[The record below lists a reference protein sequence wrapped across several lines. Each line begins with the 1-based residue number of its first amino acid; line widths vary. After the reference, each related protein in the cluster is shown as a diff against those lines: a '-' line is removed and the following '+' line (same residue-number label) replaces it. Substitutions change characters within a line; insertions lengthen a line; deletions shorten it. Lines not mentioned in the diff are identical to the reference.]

1 MPSSSFSSRPKA
13 PCSSMR
19 TESTTYF
26 SLLPALTEPE
36 LELLEARMPC
46 PIPPDISELLRF
58 TNGFNVGGGIE
69 EVGFSGLQ
77 GGFGMEEIFPHSI
90 PLAADGFG
98 NYWVLDL
105 TSESRSW
112 GPIFYACHDAPVIV
126 YRTDSPLHFV
136 QEAIR
141 FGNKPWKSELNDV
154 HEGQSHRI
162 WRENPGVLTYAQCL
176 RSEDPGIR
184 AFAQIAR

>member
-1 MPSSSFSSRPKA
+1 MVSFLAALVAGAASVNAIIELLKQ
-13 PCSSMR
+13 
-19 TESTTYF
+19 TKGTVFVYEDGIDDLF
-26 SLLPALTEPE
+26 QLLPALTEPE

-141 FGNKPWKSELNDV
+141 FGNKP
-154 HEGQSHRI
+154 
-162 WRENPGVLTYAQCL
+162 
-176 RSEDPGIR
+176 
-184 AFAQIAR
+184 

>member
-1 MPSSSFSSRPKA
+1 
-13 PCSSMR
+13 MR

-77 GGFGMEEIFPHSI
+77 GGFGMEEVFPHSI

-98 NYWVLDL
+98 NYSVLAL
-105 TSESRSW
+105 TTESQSCE
-112 GPIFYACHDAPVIV
+112 PIFYASHATPLL
-126 YRTDSPLHFV
+126 DSL
-136 QEAIR
+136 
-141 FGNKPWKSELNDV
+141 
-154 HEGQSHRI
+154 
-162 WRENPGVLTYAQCL
+162 
-176 RSEDPGIR
+176 
-184 AFAQIAR
+184 